1 MLCSHCS
8 SVMVQTESLRDTTTE
23 QSRYECPVCGR
34 THLQTRQLH
43 VAASPHPDSSR
54 HFPGGESITPH

>member
-34 THLQTRQLH
+34 THLQTRQLQ
-43 VAASPHPDSSR
+43 VPASPHPACNH
-54 HFPGGESITPH
+54 HFPGGEGITPH